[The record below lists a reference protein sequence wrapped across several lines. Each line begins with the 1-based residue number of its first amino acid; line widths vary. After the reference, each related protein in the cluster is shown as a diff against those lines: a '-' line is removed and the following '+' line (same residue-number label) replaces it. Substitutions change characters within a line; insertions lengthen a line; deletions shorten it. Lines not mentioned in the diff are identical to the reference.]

1 MVEWSNT
8 LALGANLFGGA
19 GSNPASDI
27 IILNAFITIQNNN
40 F

>member
-27 IILNAFITIQNNN
+27 IIFNAFMMIKKNN